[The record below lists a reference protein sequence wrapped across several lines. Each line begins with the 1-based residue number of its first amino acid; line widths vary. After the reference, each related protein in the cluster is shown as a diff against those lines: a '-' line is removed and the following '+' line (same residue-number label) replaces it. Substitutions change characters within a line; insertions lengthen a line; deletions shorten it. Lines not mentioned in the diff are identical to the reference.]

1 MGQQM
6 GDITERWTLR
16 TDIAQKS
23 SCIHDESS
31 TGEGSV
37 EGEGSKEGTGKRCRL
52 TVADGDDQKNKK
64 AKHQDKAIPRSPK
77 E

>member
-23 SCIHDESS
+23 SCIHDEPSI
-31 TGEGSV
+31 GEGFV
-37 EGEGSKEGTGKRCRL
+37 GEGSKKGTGKRCRL

-64 AKHQDKAIPRSPK
+64 SKTPR
-77 E
+77 